1 MTLNHYAIRG
11 QLHSKE
17 VVLKE
22 NLASGGKL
30 MLKKKCVFFKELLG
44 MKR

>member
-1 MTLNHYAIRG
+1 MTLKHYAIRG

-22 NLASGGKL
+22 NLASGEKVDVKEE
-30 MLKKKCVFFKELLG
+30 MFFF
-44 MKR
+44 